1 VKKPPNIKFDPRSK
15 SSPFFGLTP
24 VTVKQQEPTGVAEA
38 TTQHQQQQ
46 QQQEEDYEDYDQD
59 DFDTHDDD
67 DDFWFDVSAK
77 LYPQLIPIIPL
88 PERLHVNVLDKIDAS
103 LVGTLHLHPI
113 VFGQADIRV
122 DIMHRVVQ
130 YQRAKKRGRRT
141 ALAKTIATV
150 SGSGR
155 KVRPQKGGGT
165 SRAGHRR
172 PPHWKGGARAHG
184 PKGIIHDYT
193 QSLNKKVRKL
203 GMVHALSQKLQEQN
217 LIVVN
222 DFMLDSHRTKDLGA
236 FLMDHFK
243 VGGRLGTSAILC
255 DYVHKDT
262 NENTNEDTNETFQD
276 LPIKLIVAAGNLSK
290 VKVLHQQ
297 YLNVFD
303 LLKYE
308 KLILTV
314 GAIEMLEKR
323 FKNATY

>member
-24 VTVKQQEPTGVAEA
+24 VTVKQEDKDHPIDVAEG
-38 TTQHQQQQ
+38 TTQYQQP
-46 QQQEEDYEDYDQD
+46 QQEEEEHDDYEAD
-59 DFDTHDDD
+59 DFDDDDED

-88 PERLHVNVLDKIDAS
+88 PERLHVKVLDKTDAS

-122 DIMHRVVQ
+122 DILHNVVQ
-130 YQRAKKRGRRT
+130 YQRAKKRGKRK
-141 ALAKTIATV
+141 ALAKTISTV

-155 KVRPQKGGGT
+155 KMRPQKGGGT
-165 SRAGHRR
+165 ARAGHKR

-222 DFMLDSHRTKDLGA
+222 DFMLDSHKTKDLGA

-243 VGGRLGTSAILC
+243 VGGRFGTSAILC
-255 DYVHKDT
+255 DHVV
-262 NENTNEDTNETFQD
+262 EDTDEKTKETFRNM
-276 LPIKLIVAAGNLSK
+276 PIKLTVAAGNLSK

-297 YLNVFD
+297 YLNVYD

-314 GAIEMLEKR
+314 GAIQMLEER
-323 FKNATY
+323 LKNAAY